1 GLTNGKAPAGYTG
14 ANAESESDNP
24 DDAAVLQ
31 GAQPTS
37 CIPMRRNNDFFSVN
51 LRMDYG
57 LGNGMTLTSLSQYL
71 HFHRFAGVDG
81 AGVPEQDY
89 QSLQVGK
96 IESVYQEVR
105 LAGDWW
111 SKG

>member
-1 GLTNGKAPAGYTG
+1 
-14 ANAESESDNP
+14 
-24 DDAAVLQ
+24 
-31 GAQPTS
+31 
-37 CIPMRRNNDFFSVN
+37 MRRDNDFFAVN

-71 HFHRFAGVDG
+71 HFHRLAGVDG
-81 AGVPEQDY
+81 AGLPEQDY

-111 SKG
+111 SKGHWVVGGNYEYSDT

>member
-1 GLTNGKAPAGYTG
+1 
-14 ANAESESDNP
+14 
-24 DDAAVLQ
+24 
-31 GAQPTS
+31 
-37 CIPMRRNNDFFSVN
+37 MRRNNDFYSVN
-51 LRMDYG
+51 LRMDYE
-57 LGNGMTLTSLSQYL
+57 LGNGMTVTSLTQYL

-96 IESVYQEVR
+96 IESVYQEAR

-111 SKG
+111 GKGHWVVGGNYQYDNT